1 LADARYKEA
10 WVKAIHD
17 DKLTWKHVCDLKGWH
32 NEVATLYG
40 IRAVPQ
46 NILIAPDG
54 KIITKNLR
62 GEALE
67 NKLAEIF
74 K

>member
-1 LADARYKEA
+1 
-10 WVKAIHD
+10 
-17 DKLTWKHVCDLKGWH
+17 
-32 NEVATLYG
+32 LYG